1 MLDVDRE
8 AITDGPVGRVL
19 LLLAAPLVAQNL
31 VYVANALVDTF
42 WLGRVSE
49 DAVAAVGLSLPIQS
63 LLGAAVVIAAVGTQ
77 ILVAQRAGGED
88 GSGARRVAVNGA
100 LVALA
105 VTGAIAVPVVAYP
118 EELVRLLG
126 ADPALAGTTA
136 TYLAII
142 VAVLPVGAVG
152 DTVENCF
159 TAYGDTRAVLHVSVV
174 SVLVNLVAAP
184 ALIFGVGPVLNSASR
199 ARPSVPYSPALSDS
213 FTYSRTPRGSG
224 GTRSGS
230 PATRSPSISLSCARS
245 WQSGSPLGG
254 QRGVSELVR
263 VLVVSLVAI
272 AGGAAGVAAYTVGA
286 RVATLAVVPA
296 LGMQQAAQSM
306 IGQNLGADAPH
317 RARRTTMV
325 GTKLV
330 VVGFLAL
337 GAVQFL
343 FAGAIADLL
352 APDLTSPRPAGRYR
366 CCIYGFWRSPTGRSA
381 GPTPCSPASTAL
393 RAPEPR
399 SSRI

>member
-1 MLDVDRE
+1 MVRGRATGRGQRRARRARGHRSDR
-8 AITDGPVGRVL
+8 GPRR
-19 LLLAAPLVAQNL
+19 
-31 VYVANALVDTF
+31 
-42 WLGRVSE
+42 RVS
-49 DAVAAVGLSLPIQS
+49 
-63 LLGAAVVIAAVGTQ
+63 
-77 ILVAQRAGGED
+77 
-88 GSGARRVAVNGA
+88 
-100 LVALA
+100 
-105 VTGAIAVPVVAYP
+105 

-174 SVLVNLVAAP
+174 SVLVNLVAARP
-184 ALIFGVGPVLNSASR
+184 RSSSASDRSRNSASR

-230 PATRSPSISLSCARS
+230 PATRSPSISVVREVVAVGL
-245 WQSGSPLGG
+245 PLGG

-343 FAGAIADLL
+343 FAGAIADLR
-352 APDLTSPRPAGRYR
+352 APTSPRPAGRYR